1 VALAEPEG
9 YVRVFVDEGEPMA
22 RLLHRAAVR
31 VPASDYIQQLLQAL
45 GDPADAEPL
54 PSTSLVEPLSERE
67 RQVLQL
73 IADGATNQEIATELV
88 LSLNTVKKHA
98 SNIFGKLGASNRAQA
113 IARARELGLL

>member
-22 RLLHRAAVR
+22 RLLHRAAVH
-31 VPASDYIQQLLQAL
+31 VPASDYIQQLLEAS

-54 PSTSLVEPLSERE
+54 PSTSLVESLSERE

-113 IARARELGLL
+113 IARARELDLL